1 MTIPLRQTKINKILS
16 FYPHSTI
23 IIDRLNKVIINDIEY
38 IEKNTI
44 YKITTLNKIEI
55 KNILNNTSSLR
66 NCLDTKELRTLRIEN
81 FKRDYILYS
90 LQDILKINEF
100 KTSKKS
106 WTTFNNTGSSKHS
119 NSLLTLTIQDIK
131 QLKLSQNML

>member
-1 MTIPLRQTKINKILS
+1 MTTPLRQTKINKILS

-23 IIDRLNKVIINDIEY
+23 IIDKLNKVIINDIEY

-66 NCLDTKELRTLRIEN
+66 NCLDNKELRTLRIEN

-100 KTSKKS
+100 KTSKKLIELPI
-106 WTTFNNTGSSKHS
+106 TTGVVQNT
-119 NSLLTLTIQDIK
+119 
-131 QLKLSQNML
+131 QNLY

>member
-1 MTIPLRQTKINKILS
+1 MTTPLRQTKINKILLY
-16 FYPHSTI
+16 YPNSTI
-23 IIDRLNKVIINDIEY
+23 IIDKLNKVIINEIEY

-66 NCLDTKELRTLRIEN
+66 NCLDNKELRTLRIEN

-90 LQDILKINEF
+90 LEDILKINEF
-100 KTSKKS
+100 KTSKKLIELPL
-106 WTTFNNTGSSKHS
+106 TTGVVQNT
-119 NSLLTLTIQDIK
+119 
-131 QLKLSQNML
+131 